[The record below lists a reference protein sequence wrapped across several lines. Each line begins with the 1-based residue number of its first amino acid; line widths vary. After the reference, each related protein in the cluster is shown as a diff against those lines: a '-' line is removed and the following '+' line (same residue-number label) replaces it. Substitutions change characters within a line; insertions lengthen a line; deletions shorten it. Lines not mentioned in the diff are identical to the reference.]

1 MARIVKRKT
10 KRGVSYQ
17 ATIRRKG
24 FDTVTRTFDTKG
36 EALAWASA
44 TEQDMK
50 DQRYNSPRR
59 AMGITLNQALTR
71 YLSTI
76 SEKKAVNTQML
87 EKSASQRLL
96 ERIGAETPLGSISPQ
111 IVAKYR
117 DARLQE
123 VTAYPVRHELSL
135 LSH

>member
-1 MARIVKRKT
+1 
-10 KRGVSYQ
+10 
-17 ATIRRKG
+17 
-24 FDTVTRTFDTKG
+24 
-36 EALAWASA
+36 
-44 TEQDMK
+44 
-50 DQRYNSPRR
+50 
-59 AMGITLNQALTR
+59 MGITLNQALTK

-123 VTAYPVRHELSL
+123 LRGGGLGQGVDRADDRARPRRAGSL
-135 LSH
+135 PSPQ